1 MSQNR
6 KSSMRPLPSTRT
18 IAVQIVTGWYEEASR
33 NEQFPF
39 TILQP
44 YQIELVN
51 RITAALDDMSIENQ
65 AKAALESGDDQRV
78 LHLSADLTR
87 AYSDLQLVKSRIIEE
102 LVK

>member
-44 YQIELVN
+44 FQIDLVN
-51 RITAALDDMSIENQ
+51 RITDTLDAMTIENQ
-65 AKAALESGDDQRV
+65 AKAALESGDEQWI
-78 LHLSADLTR
+78 LQLSAELTR

>member
-1 MSQNR
+1 MH
-6 KSSMRPLPSTRT
+6 PSPSNRT

>member
-1 MSQNR
+1 MH
-6 KSSMRPLPSTRT
+6 PSFFTRT

-33 NEQFPF
+33 NDQFPF

-51 RITAALDDMSIENQ
+51 RITAALDAMSIENQ

-78 LHLSADLTR
+78 LRVSAELVR
-87 AYSDLQLVKSRIIEE
+87 AYNDLQPVKSRIIEE